1 MVFCKKCGRYS
12 NDGAVSCVA
21 CHADLKTSGHAA
33 FQATPV
39 KVTEI
44 SQVAAISKVP
54 TITKVPTISKVPA
67 ISNAPAISN
76 EPLKT
81 FAPAPPA
88 LSYHSEADGVFD
100 RDKFLLRQKA
110 LAIKEKYYVTDDS
123 GRPLMFVE

>member
-12 NDGAVSCVA
+12 NDGALSCVA

-39 KVTEI
+39 KVPEI
-44 SQVAAISKVP
+44 SQVAAISKAP
-54 TITKVPTISKVPA
+54 AISKLPAISKV
-67 ISNAPAISN
+67 PAISN

-81 FAPAPPA
+81 FAPAAPA

-100 RDKFLLRQKA
+100 RDKFLL
-110 LAIKEKYYVTDDS
+110 
-123 GRPLMFVE
+123 